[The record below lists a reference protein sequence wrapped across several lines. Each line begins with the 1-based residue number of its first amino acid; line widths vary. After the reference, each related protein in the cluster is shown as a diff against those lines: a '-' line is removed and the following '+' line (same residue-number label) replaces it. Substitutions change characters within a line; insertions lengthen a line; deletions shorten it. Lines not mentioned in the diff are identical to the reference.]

1 MNLELIRKYEKE
13 FLHMLHGGKVLM
25 GKKDPITNTTKWYP
39 SVLNPFVETSDTTV
53 VVINDEYCTY
63 RKALA
68 DGKTIQYMN
77 SNCEIKSLDEWD
89 NIGWKQ
95 FKGCVENYRIKLEEP
110 KFKVGDWVENIT
122 CTSPR
127 IIKKVVKAPEGYDT
141 VTVGNSDVGINV
153 MLINDLE
160 LWQPKPGEWCWFWD
174 IDSNPTLCQ
183 YSKYINGEYEA
194 LTINPKYKL
203 QGLFGFCEP
212 FIGIVPTN
220 MKDNKCLH

>member
-13 FLHMLHGGKVLM
+13 FLHMLRGGNLLYKL
-25 GKKDPITNTTKWYP
+25 GSTKWYQ
-39 SVLNPFVETSDTTV
+39 NPQLPFSDDDYAKKVTA
-53 VVINDEYCTY
+53 IIIDDEYVEY

-68 DGKTIQYMN
+68 EGKTIQFFNTKERVYG
-77 SNCEIKSLDEWD
+77 SSKPLHTWQDIDKIHIQGIPSD
-89 NIGWKQ
+89 
-95 FKGCVENYRIKLEEP
+95 YRIKLEEH

-127 IIKKVVKAPEGYDT
+127 IIKKVVNAPEGYDT

-160 LWQPKPGEWCWFWD
+160 LWQPKEGEICIFWND
-174 IDSNPTLCQ
+174 YTCIAVISKFSRMSSYNEYISAELELPYDNCMPFTGILPTH
-183 YSKYINGEYEA
+183 
-194 LTINPKYKL
+194 
-203 QGLFGFCEP
+203 
-212 FIGIVPTN
+212 

>member
-13 FLHMLHGGKVLM
+13 FLHMLHGGSLM
-25 GKKDPITNTTKWYP
+25 FKPNDKQVWFDSTEYQIDW
-39 SVLNPFVETSDTTV
+39 TV
-53 VVINDEYCTY
+53 DGLYIIDDKYSTY

-68 DGKTIQYMN
+68 EGKTIQYMN
-77 SNCEIKSLDEWD
+77 SNGEIKSLYEWD

-127 IIKKVVKAPEGYDT
+127 IIKKVVNAPEGYDT